1 MRVLPYRQFTIETR
15 LAAGVVCVRLSDATE
30 ESRAFGASTPR
41 LPLVGT
47 VRGSSFDVMR
57 NVAGR
62 NSFRPCIRGT
72 VEATPTGAR
81 LTGTMRL
88 HGLMVAFLGVYMVGA
103 SLVLVWAAARSVTSG
118 HLEPAVLVALGVL
131 AFVMVLTS
139 GAFAVEVRRSGNEL
153 TKLLDG
159 SRMDIL

>member
-1 MRVLPYRQFTIETR
+1 MRVLPYRQFTIETP
-15 LAAGVVCVRLSDATE
+15 LEADVVCGRLSDATE
-30 ESRAFGASTPR
+30 ESRVFGSTPR

-72 VEATPTGAR
+72 VEATSSGSR
-81 LTGTMRL
+81 LSGTMRL
-88 HGLMVAFLGVYMVGA
+88 HGLVVAFVGVYMVGA
-103 SLVLVWAAARSVTSG
+103 SAVLVWAAARSVTSRQ
-118 HLEPAVLVALGVL
+118 LEPAVFVALGVL
-131 AFVMVLTS
+131 AFLMVLTS
-139 GAFAVEVRRSGNEL
+139 GAFAVEVRRSCKEL